1 MRQHSDWVE
10 DDRDYGRIRDAI
22 RYLVVHADRQPEL
35 AELAGALHLSESRL
49 QRLFTRWAGVSPKRF
64 LQQLTCEA
72 AKARLKDGQ
81 GVLSLSHELGLSGGS
96 RLHDLFVTLEAM
108 TPGEYRN
115 GGAGL
120 DMEWSVE
127 ASRFGP
133 VLVARTARGV
143 CAAQFVA
150 DEMEAAAWLRQR
162 WPNAALK
169 HRPGGGAAVA
179 AAMFEPLQA
188 DGQTPLALRVQGSNF
203 QIQVWRALLSIPY
216 GAFASY
222 GQIAAAL
229 GRPRAARAVGSAVG
243 ANPVAWLIPCHRV
256 IRAEGVLGEY
266 RWGPERKV
274 ELIGW
279 ESAVLAGLQPA

>member
-49 QRLFTRWAGVSPKRF
+49 QRLFTVGPASAPSV

-81 GVLSLSHELGLSGGS
+81 GVLSLSHELGLSGGD

-169 HRPGGGAAVA
+169 HRRA
-179 AAMFEPLQA
+179 AARRWPPRCSNPCRPMARRRWPCGCKAAIFRSRSGVRYCRFP
-188 DGQTPLALRVQGSNF
+188 TALSPAMARSPRRWGG
-203 QIQVWRALLSIPY
+203 RA
-216 GAFASY
+216 
-222 GQIAAAL
+222 
-229 GRPRAARAVGSAVG
+229 PRARWAARWA
-243 ANPVAWLIPCHRV
+243 P
-256 IRAEGVLGEY
+256 IRWPG
-266 RWGPERKV
+266 
-274 ELIGW
+274 
-279 ESAVLAGLQPA
+279 

>member
-64 LQQLTCEA
+64 A
-72 AKARLKDGQ
+72 ATDLRGGQ
-81 GVLSLSHELGLSGGS
+81 GAAQGWPGRAVAVPRTGFVRRR

-169 HRPGGGAAVA
+169 HRLA
-179 AAMFEPLQA
+179 AARRWPPRCSNPCRPMARRRWPCGCKAAIFRSRSGVRYCRFP
-188 DGQTPLALRVQGSNF
+188 TALSPAMARSPRRWGG
-203 QIQVWRALLSIPY
+203 RA
-216 GAFASY
+216 
-222 GQIAAAL
+222 
-229 GRPRAARAVGSAVG
+229 PRARWAARWA
-243 ANPVAWLIPCHRV
+243 P
-256 IRAEGVLGEY
+256 IRWPG
-266 RWGPERKV
+266 
-274 ELIGW
+274 
-279 ESAVLAGLQPA
+279 